1 MSEMVK
7 ALVVEDHPLIALAT
21 KELLEKI
28 EGIEVI
34 GIASTGKQC
43 MELMNDH
50 KPQLVFL
57 DYQLPDQLGTQV
69 AKEIKDE
76 YPDVHIV
83 VFTGVDTADLYN
95 KFVDLKVSGILSKEA
110 SVRTIHNMVNCIL
123 DNHTMLP
130 IGFFH
135 RTRINGLAIDEE
147 VRLQQEEIFIMS
159 LIVKGATIEQIADQ
173 IHMSRRTVDN
183 YLKRI
188 YEKLGV
194 PSRAAAM
201 QKFIQSKHYTS

>member
-1 MSEMVK
+1 MSETIK
-7 ALVVEDHPLIALAT
+7 ALVVEDHPLMALAT
-21 KELLEKI
+21 KQLLDKI
-28 EGIEVI
+28 DGIDVI
-34 GIASTGKQC
+34 GVVSTGKQC
-43 MELMNDH
+43 MEMMNKH

-69 AKEIKDE
+69 VKEIKDA

-83 VFTGVDTADLYN
+83 IFTGVDTTVLYN

-110 SVRTIHNMVNCIL
+110 SIRTIHNMVNCIL

-130 IGFFH
+130 IGVFH
-135 RTRINGLAIDEE
+135 QTHNNEPVTGKE
-147 VRLQQEEIFIMS
+147 VRLQQEEILIMS
-159 LIVKGATIEQIADQ
+159 LMVKGSTIEQIADQ

-183 YLKRI
+183 YLRKI

-194 PSRAAAM
+194 PSRIAAVE
-201 QKFIQSKHYTS
+201 KFIQSKYYSS